1 MGMVAG
7 ARLVLFP
14 GMGVDARMYA
24 GLRRRGLRFAVPNWL
39 DPQSG
44 DDLDRYARR
53 YVAAGLVRD
62 GDVVGGSS
70 FGGMLAQCIATHLR
84 ASALVLIGT
93 CRSAAA
99 LPPLAR
105 RLAPWASRLPLGL
118 FSSPAAIGRLAL
130 TLGITRTDQ
139 VRLVLAMMSAVDPR
153 QLRWMCTAA
162 GTWPGAGIPTCP
174 VHQIHGRRDRV
185 IPASGA
191 GAQVLIP
198 AAGHAIALT
207 HPAEVAAWLRSLPL
221 LTAAVESP

>member
-1 MGMVAG
+1 MVAG

-24 GLRRRGLRFAVPNWL
+24 GLRRHGAEFVVPPWL
-39 DPQSG
+39 DPSPG

-53 YVAAGLVRD
+53 YVQAGLVRD
-62 GDVVGGSS
+62 GDAVGGSS
-70 FGGMLAQCIATHLR
+70 FGGMLAQCLAAHLR
-84 ASALVLIGT
+84 TAALVLIGT

-105 RLAPWASRLPLGL
+105 RLAPWAARLPLGL

-130 TLGITRTDQ
+130 TLGIRRADQ
-139 VRLVLAMMSAVDPR
+139 VRLVLAMMSAVEPR

-162 GTWPGAGIPTCP
+162 GTWPGAGMPTCP

-198 AAGHAIALT
+198 SAGHAIALT
-207 HPAEVAAWLRSLPL
+207 HPAEVSAWLRSLPL
-221 LTAAVESP
+221 ATATAESP